1 LGVEVK
7 QMASTTVEDTTAES
21 HAFRTLVKVLLVV
34 GIISAIVKFLSDR
47 RKDFYGLTEA
57 EARAKFES
65 KLGPIIGEDRAA
77 EVADQV
83 IPRLKESGVL
93 EPDFVDKKVENAKNK
108 ASDLAHDIGDKAKD
122 VADDV
127 GDATKKAVDSAKDV
141 ASDVADKAGDTAKKA
156 TDAAKDTA
164 DKVGKKLS

>member
-1 LGVEVK
+1 MEVK
-7 QMASTTVEDTTAES
+7 QMASTTVIEDTTAES
-21 HAFRTLVKVLLVV
+21 HAFRTLLKILLVV
-34 GIISAIVKFLSDR
+34 GIVTAMAKFISDR
-47 RKDFYGLTEA
+47 RKDFYGLTES

-93 EPDFVDKKVENAKNK
+93 EPDGMEKAVDNVKDA
-108 ASDLAHDIGDKAKD
+108 ASD

-127 GDATKKAVDSAKDV
+127 SDAAKDA
-141 ASDVADKAGDTAKKA
+141 ASDVADAAGDAAKKA
-156 TDAAKDTA
+156 SNSVKDAAN
-164 DKVGKKLS
+164 KVEKKLT

>member
-1 LGVEVK
+1 LDLEVK

-21 HAFRTLVKVLLVV
+21 HAFRTLIKVLLVV
-34 GIISAIVKFLSDR
+34 GIISAIGKFLSDR

-65 KLGPIIGEDRAA
+65 KLGPIIGEERAA

-93 EPDFVDKKVENAKNK
+93 EPDGMEKMADNAKK
-108 ASDLAHDIGDKAKD
+108 AASDLADDVGDKAKD

-127 GDATKKAVDSAKDV
+127 SDAAKKATGTAKDV

-156 TDAAKDTA
+156 TDAAKDAA

>member
-1 LGVEVK
+1 
-7 QMASTTVEDTTAES
+7 MASTTVIEDTTTES
-21 HAFRTLVKVLLVV
+21 HAFRTLLKVLLVV
-34 GIISAIVKFLSDR
+34 GIISAIAKFLSDR
-47 RKDFYGLTEA
+47 RRDFYGLTES

-93 EPDFVDKKVENAKNK
+93 EPDAKDKAMDA
-108 ASDLAHDIGDKAKD
+108 ASDM
-122 VADDV
+122 ADDV
-127 GDATKKAVDSAKDV
+127 GDAAKDFADEAKDA
-141 ASDVADKAGDTAKKA
+141 ASDVADEAGDAAKKA
-156 TDAAKDTA
+156 SNAMKDAA

>member
-1 LGVEVK
+1 VEVK
-7 QMASTTVEDTTAES
+7 QMASTTVIEDTTDES
-21 HAFRTLVKVLLVV
+21 HAFRTLLKILLVV
-34 GIISAIVKFLSDR
+34 GVVTAIAKFLSDR
-47 RKDFYGLTEA
+47 RRDFYGLTEA

-93 EPDFVDKKVENAKNK
+93 EPDGMDKAMDKAKET
-108 ASDLAHDIGDKAKD
+108 ASGLADDVSDKAKD

-127 GDATKKAVDSAKDV
+127 SDGAKKATDTAKDV

-156 TDAAKDTA
+156 TDAAKDAA

>member
-7 QMASTTVEDTTAES
+7 QMASTTVIEDTTAES
-21 HAFRTLVKVLLVV
+21 HAFRTLLKVLLVV
-34 GIISAIVKFLSDR
+34 GIISAIAKFLSDR
-47 RKDFYGLTEA
+47 RRDFYGLTEA

-65 KLGPIIGEDRAA
+65 KLGPIIGEDRAS

-93 EPDFVDKKVENAKNK
+93 EPDGMEKAADKAKDA
-108 ASDLAHDIGDKAKD
+108 ASDLA
-122 VADDV
+122 DDV
-127 GDATKKAVDSAKDV
+127 SDATKDLADEAKDV
-141 ASDVADKAGDTAKKA
+141 ASDVADKAGDAAKKA
-156 TDAAKDTA
+156 TDSVKGAA

>member
-1 LGVEVK
+1 MEVK
-7 QMASTTVEDTTAES
+7 QMASTTVIEDTTTEG
-21 HAFRTLVKVLLVV
+21 HAFRTLLKILVVV
-34 GIISAIVKFLSDR
+34 GIVTAIAKFITDR
-47 RKDFYGLTEA
+47 RKDFYGLTES

-93 EPDFVDKKVENAKNK
+93 EPDGMEKAVDNVKDA
-108 ASDLAHDIGDKAKD
+108 ASD

-127 GDATKKAVDSAKDV
+127 S
-141 ASDVADKAGDTAKKA
+141 
-156 TDAAKDTA
+156 DAAKDVVDGAKDAASDMADTA
-164 DKVGKKLS
+164 GDAAKKASNSVKDAAKKVEKKLT

>member
-1 LGVEVK
+1 
-7 QMASTTVEDTTAES
+7 MASTTVIDDTTTES
-21 HAFRTLVKVLLVV
+21 HAFRTLLKVLVVV
-34 GIISAIVKFLSDR
+34 GIIAAIVKFLSDR
-47 RKDFYGLTEA
+47 RADFYGLTEA

-93 EPDFVDKKVENAKNK
+93 EPDFVEKKVDSAKKK
-108 ASDLAHDIGDKAKD
+108 ASDLAHDVGDKAKD
-122 VADDV
+122 VAEDV

-141 ASDVADKAGDTAKKA
+141 ASDVADKAGDAAKKA
-156 TDAAKDTA
+156 TNATKDAA

>member
-1 LGVEVK
+1 MEVK
-7 QMASTTVEDTTAES
+7 QMASTTVIEDTTDES
-21 HAFRTLVKVLLVV
+21 HVFRTLLKVLLVV
-34 GIISAIVKFLSDR
+34 GIISAIAKFLSDR
-47 RKDFYGLTEA
+47 RRDFYGLTES

-108 ASDLAHDIGDKAKD
+108 ASDLADEVSDKAKE

-127 GDATKKAVDSAKDV
+127 SDKAK
-141 ASDVADKAGDTAKKA
+141 DVADKAGDTAKKA

>member
-1 LGVEVK
+1 VEVK
-7 QMASTTVEDTTAES
+7 QMASTTVIEDTTAES
-21 HAFRTLVKVLLVV
+21 HAFRTLLKILLVV
-34 GIISAIVKFLSDR
+34 GIVTAMAKFISDR
-47 RKDFYGLTEA
+47 RKDFYGLTES

-93 EPDFVDKKVENAKNK
+93 EPDGMEKAVDNVKDA
-108 ASDLAHDIGDKAKD
+108 ASD

-127 GDATKKAVDSAKDV
+127 SDAAKNAASDMADAAGDA
-141 ASDVADKAGDTAKKA
+141 AKKA
-156 TDAAKDTA
+156 SNSVKDAAN
-164 DKVGKKLS
+164 KVEKKLT

>member
-7 QMASTTVEDTTAES
+7 QMASTTVIEDTTAES
-21 HAFRTLVKVLLVV
+21 HAFRTLLKVLLVV
-34 GIISAIVKFLSDR
+34 GIISAIAKFLSDR
-47 RKDFYGLTEA
+47 RRDFYGLTEA

-65 KLGPIIGEDRAA
+65 KLGPIIGEDRAS

-93 EPDFVDKKVENAKNK
+93 EPDGMEKAADKAKDA
-108 ASDLAHDIGDKAKD
+108 ASDLADDVSDKAKD

-127 GDATKKAVDSAKDV
+127 SDATKDV
-141 ASDVADKAGDTAKKA
+141 VDKAGDTAKKA
-156 TDAAKDTA
+156 GDAAKDA
-164 DKVGKKLS
+164 ANKVGKKLS

>member
-1 LGVEVK
+1 LEVEVK
-7 QMASTTVEDTTAES
+7 QMASTTVIEDTTAES
-21 HAFRTLVKVLLVV
+21 HAFRTLLKILLVV
-34 GIISAIVKFLSDR
+34 GIVTAMAKFISDR
-47 RKDFYGLTEA
+47 RKDFYGLTES

-93 EPDFVDKKVENAKNK
+93 EPDGMEKAVDNVKDA
-108 ASDLAHDIGDKAKD
+108 ASD

-127 GDATKKAVDSAKDV
+127 SDAAKNAASDMADAAGDA
-141 ASDVADKAGDTAKKA
+141 AKKA
-156 TDAAKDTA
+156 SNSVKDAAN
-164 DKVGKKLS
+164 KVEKKLT